1 MEMDDLE
8 ERVRNI
14 EIEMST
20 HESQCEERWKTTFNR
35 LMDIEDSLKRIE
47 NRIMV
52 SAGSLIVFL
61 AGVIVTLLMGHQVQR
76 KPRLYQAYKVYEPI
90 FDKEYLKD
98 LADLLQ
104 MAHKMRMDEIKAQTE
119 LLKAETT
126 NIRNQTNVQINDAAL
141 PFGQGNYGKLMEKLL
156 SGNEA

>member
-1 MEMDDLE
+1 MKMDDLE

-61 AGVIVTLLMGHQVQR
+61 AGVIVTLLMGH
-76 KPRLYQAYKVYEPI
+76 
-90 FDKEYLKD
+90 
-98 LADLLQ
+98 
-104 MAHKMRMDEIKAQTE
+104 
-119 LLKAETT
+119 
-126 NIRNQTNVQINDAAL
+126 
-141 PFGQGNYGKLMEKLL
+141 
-156 SGNEA
+156 